1 MATEAPESPKTLAE
15 LDATPTLARQ
25 TLVYALAAAIAP
37 AIGVITLPILARVFS
52 QREYGLL
59 ELATTLSSVTLTVT
73 DLGLI
78 AAASRSYFDYTDQ
91 EQAARRRVLST
102 ALRITTLI
110 TAVATLLLVVFREPV
125 SAWLFGTP
133 EGQLVALVAATLIPL
148 NTFRY
153 LTEAMRLRFQAVHF
167 LIMTAIAVTLGAV
180 LVIVVVGVLHHGV
193 ESIFVVGLVSNG
205 AACLYGLYIVRDTIF
220 GGFSR
225 PELGTMLRY
234 GLPLVPAAVLLW
246 ALALIDRVLLS
257 RLADLDAVGQYA
269 IALRLGG
276 LLLLAVNAFQLAL
289 TPFFF
294 SLFSQDPE
302 LEKEARG
309 RTLTYM
315 TFIYGSAAVLISL
328 FAREVLHIVAPAF
341 GDSYKAVM
349 PLTFGTV
356 FYGLSSLLLLGISL
370 ARKTSLVLAFT
381 AVAAAVNV
389 ILNVAL
395 IPPYG
400 MVGAA
405 VATGTGY
412 AVLALASYWVG
423 RRVYP
428 TPYDLRSVLV
438 ILAAAMATAFVGVL
452 PIGPSLASLTIK
464 LGAAAAFVVAV
475 RVTGSLTTAEFREL
489 GRFMRGMIPWR
500 RLAPA

>member
-1 MATEAPESPKTLAE
+1 M
-15 LDATPTLARQ
+15 
-25 TLVYALAAAIAP
+25 
-37 AIGVITLPILARVFS
+37 
-52 QREYGLL
+52 
-59 ELATTLSSVTLTVT
+59 TLTVT

-78 AAASRSYFDYTDQ
+78 AAASRSFFDYTDQ
-91 EQAARRRVLST
+91 QLAERRRVLST
-102 ALRITTLI
+102 ALRISTLI
-110 TAVATLLLVVFREPV
+110 TVLATVVLIVFRDQV
-125 SAWLFGTP
+125 STWLFGTT

-167 LIMTAIAVTLGAV
+167 LITTAIAVTLGAV
-180 LVIVVVGVLHHGV
+180 LVIVVVGVYKYGV
-193 ESIFVVGLVSNG
+193 ESIFVVSLISNG
-205 AACLYGLYIVRDTIF
+205 VACLYGLYIVRDTIL

-234 GLPLVPAAVLLW
+234 GLPLVPTTVLLW

-276 LLLLAVNAFQLAL
+276 LLLLGVNAFQLAL

-294 SLFSQDPE
+294 SLFSKDAG

-395 IPPYG
+395 IPPFG
-400 MVGAA
+400 LVGAA

-412 AVLALASYWVG
+412 AVLAFASYWVG
-423 RRVYP
+423 QRVYP
-428 TPYDLRSVLV
+428 TPYDPRSVLV
-438 ILAAAMATAFVGVL
+438 ILVAAIAAAFVGVL
-452 PIGPSLASLTIK
+452 PIGPSLASVGIK
-464 LGAAAAFVVAV
+464 ILALAAFVGLV
-475 RVTGSLTTAEFREL
+475 RVSGALTTSEFREL
-489 GRFMRGMIPWR
+489 RRFFRGMIPWR
-500 RLAPA
+500 RLPAPV